1 MSDIRHKI
9 VSECDLWV
17 IGKTYQGN
25 TYFGDWCKYKGSGNP
40 PTAAELEENELK
52 RIEKAD
58 AYWRMKN
65 EHC

>member
-1 MSDIRHKI
+1 MSDIRHEI

-17 IGKTYQGN
+17 FGKTYQEN
-25 TYFGDWCKYKGSGNP
+25 TYFGDWCKYRGSGNP
-40 PTAAELEENELK
+40 PTAAELNETELK